1 MKLGIEFAGLL
12 IFLFCVW
19 TALKALIHLRNEAG
33 RIHEDHEAQMIT
45 MEERKKLG
53 RTA

>member
-1 MKLGIEFAGLL
+1 MKLAIESAALL
-12 IFLFCVW
+12 IFLFCLW
-19 TALKALIHLRNEAG
+19 TALKSLIHLRNETG
-33 RIHEDHEAQMIT
+33 RIHEDHKTRMIT